1 MTPAP
6 DTARHVTPGTETAR
20 GSDAAPETA
29 RGSGPAPEIP
39 WRRLDGRIVWVDG
52 LYALLSLVPAG
63 LALLVADEPRAA
75 TLFPVLAVAVGG
87 VLGAARDT
95 LRWVKTRYRLTEE
108 LVELRTGLLVRR
120 YRTLRRERIRTVSTT
135 ARLRHRLAGL
145 RVLTVGVGQPGA
157 AGYEALQLDAVTRTV
172 AEGLRRELLAGS
184 PNAVPVG
191 AGADAGDE
199 SPGEQLF
206 ARIRWSWLCYN
217 VFSVWALVTAAGL
230 LWGGYWLTRSFGFD
244 AAGFVSGLLDWQA
257 LGPWRTGVIA
267 FVGVGALGVL
277 GMAVA
282 FVAENWAFRLVRVDT
297 PTGAVL
303 RTSQGLF
310 RTREVNRDVG
320 RLRGVE
326 ITEPLLWRWM
336 GMADTNVISTGL
348 TIWSMTPAT
357 TILPRGP
364 VGVARRVA
372 ARVLDLDAGVNPF
385 AVPLRRHPPAAL
397 RRRLGWAVLVTL
409 AVTGLLAWLGGTAQA
424 LPVWSGGAGQALLGW
439 SGGAGQALPAWVW
452 LVGAGL
458 LPVALGAAVVAWRAL
473 GHGIV
478 GDHLVVRSG
487 LVSRST
493 VALSRPAVIGWR
505 LRQSL
510 PQRRLGLA
518 TLVATT
524 AAGHGRYAAVDV
536 SARTV
541 VGFAEQVVPGLLTP
555 LVGDAPADPLP
566 DAPAD
571 PLPEAPA
578 DPLPDAPAD
587 PLPGSDASALEE
599 TCHRLG

>member
-1 MTPAP
+1 MT
-6 DTARHVTPGTETAR
+6 
-20 GSDAAPETA
+20 
-29 RGSGPAPEIP
+29 PAPEIP
-39 WRRLDGRIVWVDG
+39 WRRLDARIIWVDV
-52 LYALLSLVPAG
+52 LYALLSLIPAG
-63 LALLVADEPRAA
+63 LALLVADEPRAG
-75 TLFPVLAVAVGG
+75 TLLPVLAVAVGG
-87 VLGAARDT
+87 VLGAARDA
-95 LRWVKTRYRLTEE
+95 LRWVKTRYRLSGE
-108 LVELRTGLLVRR
+108 LVELRTGLLVRQ

-172 AEGLRRELLAGS
+172 AEELRRELLAGS
-184 PNAVPVG
+184 PQAAPVG
-191 AGADAGDE
+191 AEVGVGDE
-199 SPGEQLF
+199 SPGAQVF

-230 LWGGYWLTRSFGFD
+230 LWGGYWLARSFGFD
-244 AAGFVSGLLDWQA
+244 AAGFVAGLLDWRA

-267 FVGVGALGVL
+267 FVGVGTLGVL

-326 ITEPLLWRWM
+326 ISEPLLWRWM

-372 ARVLDLDAGVNPF
+372 ARVLDLDAGASPF

-397 RRRLGWAVLVTL
+397 RRRLGWAVLFTL
-409 AVTGLLAWLGGTAQA
+409 AVTGLLAWLGGDVRA
-424 LPVWSGGAGQALLGW
+424 V
-439 SGGAGQALPAWVW
+439 PAWLGGDVLRVPGWLW
-452 LVGAGL
+452 LVGVGL

-536 SARTV
+536 PARSV
-541 VGFAEQVVPGLLTP
+541 VGFAEQVVPGLLAP
-555 LVGDAPADPLP
+555 LVGNAPVDQLPGP
-566 DAPAD
+566 DA
-571 PLPEAPA
+571 
-578 DPLPDAPAD
+578 
-587 PLPGSDASALEE
+587 STLEE
-599 TCHRLG
+599 TCHRVG

>member
-6 DTARHVTPGTETAR
+6 ETAPP
-20 GSDAAPETA
+20 SETA
-29 RGSGPAPEIP
+29 PAGDTTPAAETP
-39 WRRLDGRIVWVDG
+39 WRRLDARIIWVDG

-63 LALLVADEPRAA
+63 LALLVTDEPHAS
-75 TLFPVLAVAVGG
+75 TLIPVLAVAVGG
-87 VLGAARDT
+87 VVGAARDT

-120 YRTLRRERIRTVSTT
+120 YRALRRERIRTVSTT

-172 AEGLRRELLAGS
+172 AGELRRELLADS
-184 PNAVPVG
+184 PEVAP
-191 AGADAGDE
+191 AGGEVDDIDGE
-199 SPGEQLF
+199 SPGERAF
-206 ARIRWSWLCYN
+206 ARIRWSWLYYN

-230 LWGGYWLTRSFGFD
+230 LWGGYWLAQSFGFD
-244 AAGFVSGLLDWQA
+244 GAGFVAGLLDWRA
-257 LGPWRTGVIA
+257 IGPWRTGAIA

-282 FVAENWAFRLVRVDT
+282 FVTENWAFRLVRVDT

-310 RTREVNRDVG
+310 RTREVNRDVS

-326 ITEPLLWRWM
+326 ISEPLLWRWM

-348 TIWSMTPAT
+348 SIWSMTPAT

-364 VGVARRVA
+364 VGVARSVA
-372 ARVLDLDAGVNPF
+372 ARVLDLDAGASPF
-385 AVPLRRHPPAAL
+385 AVPPRGHPPAAL
-397 RRRLGWAVLVTL
+397 RRRIGWAVLVTV
-409 AVTGLLAWLGGTAQA
+409 AVVGLLAWLGGLVAA
-424 LPVWSGGAGQALLGW
+424 LPSWS
-439 SGGAGQALPAWVW
+439 W
-452 LVGAGL
+452 LVGVGL
-458 LPVALGAAVVAWRAL
+458 LPLALGAAVVAWRAL

-478 GDHLVVRSG
+478 GEYLVVRSG

-493 VALSRPAVIGWR
+493 AALSRPAVIGWR
-505 LRQSL
+505 LRQSVL
-510 PQRRLGLA
+510 QRRLGLA

-524 AAGHGRYAAVDV
+524 AAGHGQYAAVDMP
-536 SARTV
+536 AGTV
-541 VGFAEQVVPGLLTP
+541 VAFAEQVVPGLLAP
-555 LVGDAPADPLP
+555 LVADPLLGVDVSP
-566 DAPAD
+566 
-571 PLPEAPA
+571 
-578 DPLPDAPAD
+578 
-587 PLPGSDASALEE
+587 LEE
-599 TCHRLG
+599 TCHRVG